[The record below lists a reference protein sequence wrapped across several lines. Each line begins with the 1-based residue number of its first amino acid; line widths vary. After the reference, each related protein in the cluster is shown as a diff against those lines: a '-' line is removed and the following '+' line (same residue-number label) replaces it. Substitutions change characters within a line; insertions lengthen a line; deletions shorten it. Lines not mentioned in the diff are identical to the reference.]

1 MSPERLLNIIIF
13 KLRRNTSDALT
24 FFLLYYKLKVFQKI
38 FLDSRQLN

>member
-1 MSPERLLNIIIF
+1 MSPERLFNITF

-24 FFLLYYKLKVFQKI
+24 LFLLYYKLKVIQTC